1 MDAIYKK
8 YCKCVYNFLY
18 KLTNDIELSEELTQE
33 TFYTAI
39 KKINTLNKKENT
51 FMDSIKKDS
60 KEYLNKK
67 SILDEINKN
76 PDLIDTLS
84 YSRFVQLNS
93 LYEERISELKTK
105 ISQLS

>member
-1 MDAIYKK
+1 MKIFENIINYFKRIFVKQKK
-8 YCKCVYNFLY
+8 LNSGILEK
-18 KLTNDIELSEELTQE
+18 D
-33 TFYTAI
+33 
-39 KKINTLNKKENT
+39 TLNKKENT

-84 YSRFVQLNS
+84 YSRLVQLNS
-93 LYEERISELKTK
+93 LYEERIIELKTK

>member
-1 MDAIYKK
+1 MKIFENIINYFKRIFVKQKK
-8 YCKCVYNFLY
+8 LY
-18 KLTNDIELSEELTQE
+18 SGILEKD
-33 TFYTAI
+33 
-39 KKINTLNKKENT
+39 TLNKKENT

-84 YSRFVQLNS
+84 YSRLVQLNS

>member
-1 MDAIYKK
+1 MKIFENIINYFKRIFVKQKK
-8 YCKCVYNFLY
+8 LNSGILEK
-18 KLTNDIELSEELTQE
+18 D
-33 TFYTAI
+33 
-39 KKINTLNKKENT
+39 TLNKKENT

-84 YSRFVQLNS
+84 YSRLVQLNS

>member
-1 MDAIYKK
+1 MKIFENIINYFKRIFVKQKK
-8 YCKCVYNFLY
+8 LKSGILE
-18 KLTNDIELSEELTQE
+18 KD
-33 TFYTAI
+33 
-39 KKINTLNKKENT
+39 TLNKKENT

-84 YSRFVQLNS
+84 YSRLVQLNS

>member
-1 MDAIYKK
+1 MKIFENIINYFKRIFVKQKK
-8 YCKCVYNFLY
+8 LNSGILEKV
-18 KLTNDIELSEELTQE
+18 
-33 TFYTAI
+33 
-39 KKINTLNKKENT
+39 TLNKKENT

-60 KEYLNKK
+60 KGHFNKK

-84 YSRFVQLNS
+84 YSRLVQLNC
-93 LYEERISELKTK
+93 LYEESINELKTR

>member
-1 MDAIYKK
+1 MKIFENIINYFKRIFVKQKK
-8 YCKCVYNFLY
+8 LNSGILEK
-18 KLTNDIELSEELTQE
+18 D
-33 TFYTAI
+33 
-39 KKINTLNKKENT
+39 TLNKKENT
-51 FMDSIKKDS
+51 FMDSIKNDS

-84 YSRFVQLNS
+84 YSRLVQLNS

>member
-1 MDAIYKK
+1 MKIFENIINYFNRIFVKQKK
-8 YCKCVYNFLY
+8 LNSGSFEKDV
-18 KLTNDIELSEELTQE
+18 
-33 TFYTAI
+33 
-39 KKINTLNKKENT
+39 LNKKENT
-51 FMDSIKKDS
+51 FMDSVKKDS

-84 YSRFVQLNS
+84 YSRLVQLNS

>member
-1 MDAIYKK
+1 MKIFENIINYFKRIFVKQKK
-8 YCKCVYNFLY
+8 LNSGILEK
-18 KLTNDIELSEELTQE
+18 D
-33 TFYTAI
+33 
-39 KKINTLNKKENT
+39 TLNKKENT

-67 SILDEINKN
+67 SILDEINKK

-84 YSRFVQLNS
+84 YSRLVQLNS

>member
-1 MDAIYKK
+1 MKIFENIINYFKRIFVKQKK
-8 YCKCVYNFLY
+8 LNSGIL
-18 KLTNDIELSEELTQE
+18 EED
-33 TFYTAI
+33 
-39 KKINTLNKKENT
+39 TLNKKENT

-84 YSRFVQLNS
+84 YSRLVQLNS

>member
-1 MDAIYKK
+1 MKIFENIISYFKRIFVKQKK
-8 YCKCVYNFLY
+8 LNSGILEK
-18 KLTNDIELSEELTQE
+18 D
-33 TFYTAI
+33 
-39 KKINTLNKKENT
+39 TLNKKENT

-84 YSRFVQLNS
+84 YSRLVQLNS

>member
-1 MDAIYKK
+1 MKIFENIINYFKRIFVKQKK
-8 YCKCVYNFLY
+8 LNSGIL
-18 KLTNDIELSEELTQE
+18 
-33 TFYTAI
+33 
-39 KKINTLNKKENT
+39 KKDTLNKKENT

-84 YSRFVQLNS
+84 YSRLVQLNS